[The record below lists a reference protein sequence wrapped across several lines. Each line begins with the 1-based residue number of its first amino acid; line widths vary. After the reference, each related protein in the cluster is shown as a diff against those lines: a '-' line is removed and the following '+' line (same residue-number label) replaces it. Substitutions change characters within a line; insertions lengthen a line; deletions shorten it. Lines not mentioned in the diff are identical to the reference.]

1 MFCDAFKHDEVSF
14 TFHFSRFTKNEISR
28 FTFHVSRKMI
38 YRSKAPLRIGLAGGG
53 TDVSPY
59 SDLYG
64 GAILNATLSLY
75 AHATIEPIQENGGH
89 PGGDSIVFTA
99 IDQMEEESFDAS
111 NDVPVNGKL
120 ILLKGVYNRIQ
131 KDYGLPKKNFRLS
144 TYVDAPAGSGLG
156 TSSTLVVAI
165 IGAFVEMLRLP
176 LGEYDIAH
184 YAYEIERKDLGLA
197 GGKQDQYA
205 ATFGG
210 VNYMEFYDED
220 KVIVNP
226 LRIKQQYLFE
236 LENNLLLY
244 YTSKSRESAKIIE
257 QQARNV
263 TDQKETSIEAMH
275 QLKQQAQMMKEALL
289 KGRLHEI
296 GEILDF
302 GFQQKRKM
310 ATGISNELMDEI
322 YETAKAAG
330 ATGGK
335 ISGAGGGGFMI
346 FYCPGNAKYTVAKK
360 LERFGGVHRGYQFVE
375 HGLTTW
381 TV

>member
-1 MFCDAFKHDEVSF
+1 
-14 TFHFSRFTKNEISR
+14 
-28 FTFHVSRKMI
+28 MI

-75 AHATIEPIQENGGH
+75 AHATIEPIEENA
-89 PGGDSIVFTA
+89 IVVTA
-99 IDQMEEESFDAS
+99 IDRQEEQRFEWNNELPLDGTL
-111 NDVPVNGKL
+111 D
-120 ILLKGVYNRIQ
+120 LLKGVYNCVQR
-131 KDYGLPKKNFRLS
+131 DYGVPLTGFRLS
-144 TYVDAPAGSGLG
+144 TFVDAPAGSGLG

-165 IGAFVEMLRLP
+165 VGAFAEMLRLP
-176 LGEYDIAH
+176 MGEYDIAH
-184 YAYEIERKDLGLA
+184 YAYEIERKYLSLA
-197 GGKQDQYA
+197 GGRQDQYA

-210 VNYMEFYDED
+210 VNYMEFYGED
-220 KVIVNP
+220 KVVVNP

-244 YTSKSRESAKIIE
+244 YTSTSRESARIIE
-257 QQARNV
+257 QQSKNV
-263 TDQKETSIEAMH
+263 TEKQEQSIEAMH
-275 QLKQQAQMMKEALL
+275 QLKHQAQLMKEALL

-310 ATGISNELMDEI
+310 AEGITNNLLEDI
-322 YETAKAAG
+322 YAAARSGG

-346 FYCPGNAKYTVAKK
+346 FYCPGITKHRVIRN
-360 LERFGGVHRGYQFVE
+360 LEPFGGIHKNYQFVE

-381 TV
+381 SI

>member
-1 MFCDAFKHDEVSF
+1 
-14 TFHFSRFTKNEISR
+14 
-28 FTFHVSRKMI
+28 MI

-75 AHATIEPIQENGGH
+75 ANATIEPIAENR
-89 PGGDSIVFTA
+89 IILEA
-99 IDQMEEESFDAS
+99 IDRNEIQEFDW
-111 NDVPVNGKL
+111 VKELPVNGTL
-120 ILLKGVYNRIQ
+120 DLLKGVYNRIQ
-131 KDYGLPKKNFRLS
+131 KDYGVKEQGFRLS

-165 IGAFVEMLRLP
+165 LGAFAEMLKLP
-176 LGEYDIAH
+176 LGEYDMAH
-184 YAYEIERKDLGLA
+184 YAYDIERKDLNLA

-210 VNYMEFYDED
+210 VNFMEFYADD

-226 LRIKQQYLFE
+226 LRVKQQHLFE

-244 YTSKSRESAKIIE
+244 YTSTSRESAEIIRK
-257 QQARNV
+257 QSKNV
-263 TDQKETSIEAMH
+263 TDNKERSIEAMH
-275 QLKQQAQMMKEALL
+275 HLKEQARMMKEALL
-289 KGRLHEI
+289 KGRLNEI
-296 GEILDF
+296 GEILDY
-302 GFQQKRKM
+302 GFQQKRQM
-310 ATGISNELMDEI
+310 AEGISNPLMEEI
-322 YETAKAAG
+322 YETAKKAG

-346 FYCPGNAKYTVAKK
+346 FYCPVNTKYKVIKS
-360 LERFGGVHRGYQFVE
+360 LENFGGRHRSYQFVE
-375 HGLTTW
+375 HGLNTW
-381 TV
+381 TI

>member
-1 MFCDAFKHDEVSF
+1 
-14 TFHFSRFTKNEISR
+14 
-28 FTFHVSRKMI
+28 MI

-75 AHATIEPIQENGGH
+75 ANATIEPLAENT
-89 PGGDSIVFTA
+89 IILEA
-99 IDQMEEESFDAS
+99 IDRNEEQRFEWS
-111 NDVPVNGKL
+111 NELPIDGQLN
-120 ILLKGVYNRIQ
+120 LLKGVYNRIQ
-131 KDYGLPKKNFRLS
+131 KDYGIKQQGFRLS

-165 IGAFVEMLRLP
+165 IGAFAEMLRLP
-176 LGEYDIAH
+176 LGEYDMAH
-184 YAYEIERKDLGLA
+184 YAFEIERKDLELA

-210 VNYMEFYDED
+210 VNFMEFYADD

-226 LRIKQQYLFE
+226 LRVKQQHLFE
-236 LENNLLLY
+236 LENNLVLY
-244 YTSKSRESAKIIE
+244 YTSTSRESAEIIKK
-257 QQARNV
+257 QSKNV
-263 TDQKETSIEAMH
+263 TDKKEKSIDAMH
-275 QLKQQAQMMKEALL
+275 HLKQQAQLMKEALL
-289 KGRLHEI
+289 KGKLNDI

-302 GFQQKRKM
+302 GFQQKRQM
-310 ATGISNELMDEI
+310 AEGISNPLMEDI
-322 YETAKAAG
+322 YETAKKSG

-346 FYCPGNAKYTVAKK
+346 FYCPGNTKYQVIKN
-360 LERFGGVHRGYQFVE
+360 LEKFGGRHRNYLFVE
-375 HGLTTW
+375 HGLKTW
-381 TV
+381 TI

>member
-1 MFCDAFKHDEVSF
+1 
-14 TFHFSRFTKNEISR
+14 
-28 FTFHVSRKMI
+28 MI

-64 GAILNATLSLY
+64 GAILNTTLSLY
-75 AHATIEPIQENGGH
+75 AHATIEQIAEPKIIMEAVDRNEQEVYDWSTQLPITGTL
-89 PGGDSIVFTA
+89 D
-99 IDQMEEESFDAS
+99 
-111 NDVPVNGKL
+111 
-120 ILLKGVYNRIQ
+120 LLKGVYNRIQ
-131 KDYGLPKKNFRLS
+131 KDYGIKEQGFRLS
-144 TYVDAPAGSGLG
+144 TFVDAPAGSGLG

-165 IGAFVEMLRLP
+165 IGAFAEMLRLP

-184 YAYEIERKDLGLA
+184 YAYDIERKDLALA

-210 VNYMEFYDED
+210 VNFMEFYEGD

-226 LRIKQQYLFE
+226 LRVKEQYLFE
-236 LENNLLLY
+236 LENNLVLY
-244 YTSKSRESAKIIE
+244 YTSTSRESAEIIKK
-257 QQARNV
+257 QSKNV
-263 TDQKETSIEAMH
+263 TEKKEKSIEAMH

-289 KGRLHEI
+289 KGRLNEI

-302 GFQQKRKM
+302 GFQQKRQM
-310 ATGISNELMDEI
+310 AEGISNQLMDDM
-322 YETAKAAG
+322 YETAKKAG

-346 FYCPGNAKYTVAKK
+346 FYCPANTKFHVIKS
-360 LERFGGVHRGYQFVE
+360 LEQFGGRHRNYQFVG
-375 HGLTTW
+375 HGLKTW
-381 TV
+381 SI

>member
-1 MFCDAFKHDEVSF
+1 
-14 TFHFSRFTKNEISR
+14 
-28 FTFHVSRKMI
+28 MI

-75 AHATIEPIQENGGH
+75 AHATIEPIEENQIRLH
-89 PGGDSIVFTA
+89 A
-99 IDQMEEESFDAS
+99 IDQKEEECIECI
-111 NDVPVNGKL
+111 NELPLHGKL

-131 KDYGLPKKNFRLS
+131 KDYGVPAKNFRLS
-144 TYVDAPAGSGLG
+144 TFVDAPAGSGLG

-165 IGAFVEMLRLP
+165 VGAFVEMLRLP

-184 YAYEIERKDLGLA
+184 YAYQIERKYLNLA

-210 VNYMEFYDED
+210 VNFMEFYEGD

-236 LENNLLLY
+236 LENNLVLY
-244 YTSKSRESAKIIE
+244 YTSTSRESAKIIE
-257 QQARNV
+257 QQSRNV
-263 TDQKETSIEAMH
+263 TANKEQSIGAMH
-275 QLKQQAQMMKEALL
+275 LLKQQSQMMKEALL
-289 KGRLHEI
+289 KGRLHQF
-296 GEILDF
+296 GEILDY
-302 GFQQKRKM
+302 GYQQKRKM
-310 ATGISNELMDEI
+310 AEGISNPLMEDL
-322 YETAKAAG
+322 YETAKKSG

-346 FYCPGNAKYTVAKK
+346 FYCPGTTKYSVIESLKS
-360 LERFGGVHRGYQFVE
+360 FGGINKSYAFTE
-375 HGLTTW
+375 HGLKTW
-381 TV
+381 TL